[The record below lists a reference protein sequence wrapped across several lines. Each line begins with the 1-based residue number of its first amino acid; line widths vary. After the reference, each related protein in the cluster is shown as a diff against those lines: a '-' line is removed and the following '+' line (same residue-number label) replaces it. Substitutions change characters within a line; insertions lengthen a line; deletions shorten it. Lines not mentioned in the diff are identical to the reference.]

1 MHCAVSHTCDKG
13 YNQRSNSKNV
23 PHFLPVIQSLFAP
36 PQGRIIAASPACPC
50 PSFVATIHPA
60 LTPAPAQ
67 PRKTHPQ
74 FESRAM
80 IRLDIFS
87 DPICPWC
94 YIGKAYLDRAL
105 EAHAGH
111 PFEIEWHPF
120 QLNPE
125 MPPEGADRRA
135 YLEARFGSK
144 QNAVAIYAR
153 VSEAAEAAG
162 LTIAFETMNR
172 VPNTLDAHRLI
183 HWAGLEGRQTAMVS
197 ILFRAYFRDGLDIG
211 DKATLAKLAGDA
223 GLDAALAARL
233 LATEADRADLA
244 ARDAHARQR
253 GVTSVPTFV
262 IANQYVLTGAQPVAL
277 WGQVIDELAAAPEGS
292 SKSAAH

>member
-1 MHCAVSHTCDKG
+1 
-13 YNQRSNSKNV
+13 
-23 PHFLPVIQSLFAP
+23 
-36 PQGRIIAASPACPC
+36 
-50 PSFVATIHPA
+50 
-60 LTPAPAQ
+60 
-67 PRKTHPQ
+67 
-74 FESRAM
+74 M

-94 YIGKAYLDRAL
+94 YIGKANLDRAL

-120 QLNPE
+120 QLNPD
-125 MPPEGADRRA
+125 MAAEGADRRA
-135 YLEARFGSK
+135 YLEARFGGK

-153 VSEAAEAAG
+153 VSQAAEAAG
-162 LTIAFETMNR
+162 LTINFETMNR

-197 ILFRAYFRDGLDIG
+197 TLFRAYFRDGKDIG
-211 DKATLAKLAGDA
+211 DKTTLAALAGDA
-223 GLDAALAARL
+223 GMDAALAARL
-233 LATEADRADLA
+233 LATSEDRADIA

-253 GVTSVPTFV
+253 GVNSVPTFV

-277 WGQVIDELAAAPEGS
+277 WAQVIDELATAPKDTP
-292 SKSAAH
+292 KSVAH